1 MEEYAR
7 ILGVREKPDTGRLST
22 YNRCLK
28 KSKNKFE
35 KRPWKAHI
43 LISSKG

>member
-28 KSKNKFE
+28 KAKINL
-35 KRPWKAHI
+35 KRGRERHTF
-43 LISSKG
+43 